1 MPVDPQDSPGG
12 CAAGTAAL
20 GSPRHEFAPLTEAQE
35 AAEGAAAWIGDT
47 PMVGG
52 ALGVRALLGRFHAP
66 PHWLQLWKRG
76 GGPRR
81 GWWWDPPAALF
92 SRSPSS
98 TGALMLLEANQS

>member
-66 PHWLQLWKRG
+66 PTGCSCGNG
-76 GGPRR
+76 GGGRAGGGGGIPQLLCSHGVRLPR
-81 GWWWDPPAALF
+81 AL
-92 SRSPSS
+92 
-98 TGALMLLEANQS
+98 